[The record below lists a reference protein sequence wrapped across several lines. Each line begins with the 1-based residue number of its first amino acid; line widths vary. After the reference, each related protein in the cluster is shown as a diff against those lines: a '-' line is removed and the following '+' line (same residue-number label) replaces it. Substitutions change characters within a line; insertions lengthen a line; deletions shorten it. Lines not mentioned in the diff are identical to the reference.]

1 MKIYFDEKSF
11 SNTDSLYKTSK
22 KSMSAAFV
30 HYGIV
35 ARVLARHV
43 EQSEHNYCSESENQI
58 WSFLVKKNIEV
69 KEYTYYFTM
78 WLKVLLF
85 KIFKYLFKIF

>member
-30 HYGIV
+30 HYSIV

-58 WSFLVKKNIEV
+58 
-69 KEYTYYFTM
+69 
-78 WLKVLLF
+78 
-85 KIFKYLFKIF
+85 